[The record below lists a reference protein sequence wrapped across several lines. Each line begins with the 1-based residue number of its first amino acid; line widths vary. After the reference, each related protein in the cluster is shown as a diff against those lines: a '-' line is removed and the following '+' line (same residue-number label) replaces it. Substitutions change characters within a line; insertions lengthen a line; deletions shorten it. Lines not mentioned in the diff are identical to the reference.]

1 MASCA
6 INQESTRDSPFF
18 ILSQVSL
25 SVLQVHAFS
34 FRFVREQNFH
44 ECILDTVVIIT

>member
-6 INQESTRDSPFF
+6 INQESIRDSPFF
-18 ILSQVSL
+18 ILSLVFL

-34 FRFVREQNFH
+34 FRFVQEQNFSV
-44 ECILDTVVIIT
+44 CILNTEFIII